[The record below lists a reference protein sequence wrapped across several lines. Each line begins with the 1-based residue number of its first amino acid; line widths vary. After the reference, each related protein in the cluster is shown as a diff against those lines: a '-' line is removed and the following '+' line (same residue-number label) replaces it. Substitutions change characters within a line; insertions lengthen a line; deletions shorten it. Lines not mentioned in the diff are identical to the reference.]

1 MGQTPFYL
9 PSIFVSVTDS
19 AAPGSAIAGQ
29 DLNGDLAL
37 RVAVETA
44 AMPWAPSPSPGVW
57 RKRVH
62 RVGPAESGQVTSV
75 VRYDARSAFPVHEHP
90 EGEEILV
97 LEGIFTDER
106 GDWPAGS
113 FLLNPEGF
121 RHAPSSRDG
130 CVIFVKLRQFPG
142 RDRRQVAIDTEAQD
156 WRPGGTAGVETK
168 PLYSQ
173 AGFDDVMRLE
183 RLLAGFGPEQR
194 DYPGGAE
201 IFVLAGELRDESGR
215 YGAGAWLRLPAGSS
229 HRLQSTGGCTLYLK
243 TGGHRYLRQSNNAKL
258 HGTQQIRI

>member
-1 MGQTPFYL
+1 MF
-9 PSIFVSVTDS
+9 FVPGTEVANTYSEGPES
-19 AAPGSAIAGQ
+19 ATAGQ
-29 DLNGDLAL
+29 DLNGDLAV
-37 RVAVETA
+37 RVCVATA
-44 AMPWAPSPSPGVW
+44 AMPWTPSPSPGVW

-90 EGEEILV
+90 DGEEILV
-97 LEGIFTDER
+97 LEGVFTDER

-121 RHAPSSRDG
+121 RHAPSSREG

-142 RDRRQVAIDTEAQD
+142 RDRRKVALDTKALE
-156 WRPGGTAGVETK
+156 WRPGNLAGMEIK

-183 RLLAGFGPEQR
+183 RLSAGFGPEPR
-194 DYPGGAE
+194 EYVGGAE
-201 IFVLAGELRDESGR
+201 IFVLNGELSDESGR
-215 YGAGAWLRLPAGSS
+215 YGPGDWLRLPAGAS
-229 HRLQSTGGCTLYLK
+229 HRPQSTRGCTLYLK
-243 TGGHRYLRQSNNAKL
+243 TGGLRYLRQSNNAKL
-258 HGTQQIRI
+258 

>member
-9 PSIFVSVTDS
+9 ASSLVSN
-19 AAPGSAIAGQ
+19 AAIADA
-29 DLNGDLAL
+29 DLNGDLRL
-37 RVAVETA
+37 RVTVATA

-75 VRYDARSAFPVHEHP
+75 VRYDAGSLFPVHEHP

-97 LEGIFTDER
+97 LEGVFTDER

-113 FLLNPEGF
+113 YLLNPEGF
-121 RHAPSSRDG
+121 RHAPSSREG

-142 RDRRQVAIDTEAQD
+142 RDRRQVAINAKAID
-156 WRPGGTAGVETK
+156 WRPGELAGMDVK

-173 AGFDDVMRLE
+173 ESFDDVMRLE
-183 RLLAGFGPEQR
+183 RFAAGFGPGKR
-194 DYPGGAE
+194 DYAGGAE
-201 IFVLAGELRDESGR
+201 FFVLGGEFSDESGR
-215 YGAGAWLRLPAGSS
+215 YGAGDWLRLPAGGS
-229 HRLQSTGGCTLYLK
+229 HRPQSTRGCTVYVK
-243 TGGHRYLRQSNNAKL
+243 TGGHRYLRQSNSTKL
-258 HGTQQIRI
+258 